1 MDDMHEGYQTD
12 DWQNGWDDSA
22 PESARPEPDPWEG
35 SFLPLT
41 HHARKRMQQRR
52 IDLGMVELVIQF
64 GREVCTR
71 GALVF
76 AIGRNEIATAAK
88 RGDNLQHLDGVHV
101 VTSHDDGSVL
111 TVYRNRDLG
120 NLKTNLGFGKRWRQ
134 KKWGKNCPSLS

>member
-1 MDDMHEGYQTD
+1 MDGMHEGYQTD
-12 DWQNGWDDSA
+12 DWANGWECPP
-22 PESARPEPDPWEG
+22 PETSKPLTDPWDD

-52 IDLGMVELVIQF
+52 IDFSMVELVIQF

-76 AIGRNEIATAAK
+76 AIGRNEIAAAAK
-88 RGDNLQHLDGVHV
+88 RGHALQQLEGIHV
-101 VTSHDDGSVL
+101 VTSHDDGAVL
-111 TVYRNRDLG
+111 TVYRNRDLS
-120 NLKTNLGFGKRWRQ
+120 NLKSNLGHGKRWRQ